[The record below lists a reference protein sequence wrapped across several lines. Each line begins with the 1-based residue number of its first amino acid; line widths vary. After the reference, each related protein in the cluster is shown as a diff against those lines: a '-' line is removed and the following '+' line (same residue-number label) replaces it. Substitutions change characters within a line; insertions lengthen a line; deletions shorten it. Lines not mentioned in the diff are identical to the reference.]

1 MFKTINYEGEII
13 FRRNLVFKDTNHID
27 FKIKG
32 HPTVNI
38 YCDGKET
45 KFLLMT
51 STKRDGINY
60 YTVKPD
66 KKNKLKKETYIDLD
80 HVYYEKPVSHF
91 ASGRLTCEIY
101 NDMLKNF
108 IIAGNY
114 EISENA
120 KNSHNLDINKNVIR

>member
-1 MFKTINYEGEII
+1 MFNTVNYEGDII
-13 FRRNLVFKDTNHID
+13 FRRNLVFKDTNHVD

-38 YCDGKET
+38 YCDKNET

-51 STKRDGINY
+51 STKRDGVHY

-80 HVYYEKPVSHF
+80 HVYYEKPVSRF
-91 ASGRLTCEIY
+91 ASGRLTCDIY
-101 NDMLKNF
+101 NDMLKSF
-108 IIAGNY
+108 IVAGNY
-114 EISENA
+114 EISGNT
-120 KNSHNLDINKNVIR
+120 KNNSSPNMNKEAMR